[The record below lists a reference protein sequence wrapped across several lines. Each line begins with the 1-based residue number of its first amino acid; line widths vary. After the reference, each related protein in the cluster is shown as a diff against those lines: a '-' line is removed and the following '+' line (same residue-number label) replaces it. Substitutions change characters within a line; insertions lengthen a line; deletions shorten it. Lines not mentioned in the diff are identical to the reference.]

1 MRGCSRRGWSSAVN
15 HGARRGAMLIVTGLI
30 VAGLI
35 VTGLILPALPA
46 QAQQAEF
53 SQRGIPAEAT
63 AENGVVARDRALAS
77 ARRIA
82 WGRVAGDNAARGLS
96 DAQIEA
102 LVESIV
108 IEEERTGPT
117 RYAGVV
123 TVNFRRTGTAAVLS
137 GVDPA
142 TALAPR
148 NMATVATVEAVARYA
163 GMTEWLEIRR
173 RLAASPEVA
182 RIDVVAISLDRA
194 RLRIALRAAPPA
206 AAEALATGGIVLA
219 PQAGAA
225 DAWRVGLGARS

>member
-15 HGARRGAMLIVTGLI
+15 HGARLGAMLIVR
-30 VAGLI
+30 
-35 VTGLILPALPA
+35 GLILLALPA
-46 QAQQAEF
+46 QAQQAEY
-53 SQRGIPAEAT
+53 SQRGVPAEAT

-82 WGRVAGDNAARGLS
+82 WGRVAGDSAARSLT

-123 TVNFRRTGTAAVLS
+123 TVNFRRSGSQAVLS
-137 GVDPA
+137 GVDPE

-148 NMATVATVEAVARYA
+148 NMATVATVEAIARYG
-163 GMTEWLEIRR
+163 GMAEWLEIRR
-173 RLAASPEVA
+173 RLAAAPEVA
-182 RIDVVAISLDRA
+182 RIDVVAISVDRA
-194 RLRIALRAAPPA
+194 RLRIALRAAPPV
-206 AAEALATGGIVLA
+206 AAEALAESGILLA
-219 PQAGAA
+219 PQAGAP
-225 DAWRVGLGARS
+225 DPWRVGLGSRS

>member
-15 HGARRGAMLIVTGLI
+15 HGARLGAMLLVM
-30 VAGLI
+30 
-35 VTGLILPALPA
+35 GLILLALPA
-46 QAQQAEF
+46 QAQQPEF
-53 SQRGIPAEAT
+53 SQRGVPAEAT

-82 WGRVAGDNAARGLS
+82 WGRVAGDNAARSLTDG
-96 DAQIEA
+96 QIEA

-123 TVNFRRTGTAAVLS
+123 TVNFRRSGSQAVLS

-148 NMATVATVEAVARYA
+148 SMATVATVDALARYG
-163 GMTEWLEIRR
+163 GMAEWLEIRR
-173 RLAASPEVA
+173 RLAAAPEVA
-182 RIDVVAISLDRA
+182 SIDVVAISIDRA

-206 AAEALATGGIVLA
+206 AAEALAGSGIVLA
-219 PQAGAA
+219 PQTGAP
-225 DAWRVGLGARS
+225 DPWRVGLGSRS

>member
-15 HGARRGAMLIVTGLI
+15 HGARLGAMLIL
-30 VAGLI
+30 L
-35 VTGLILPALPA
+35 ALPA
-46 QAQQAEF
+46 QAQQAEY
-53 SQRGIPAEAT
+53 SQRGVPAEAT

-82 WGRVAGDNAARGLS
+82 WGRVAGDSAARNLS
-96 DAQIEA
+96 DGQIEA

-117 RYAGVV
+117 RYTGVV
-123 TVNFRRTGTAAVLS
+123 TVNFRRSGSAAVLS

-148 NMATVATVEAVARYA
+148 STATVATVEAVALYG
-163 GMTEWLEIRR
+163 GMAEWLELRR
-173 RLAASPEVA
+173 RLAAAPEVA
-182 RIDVVAISLDRA
+182 RIDVVAIAVDRA

-206 AAEALATGGIVLA
+206 AAEALAAAGIVLA
-219 PQAGAA
+219 PQSGAPE
-225 DAWRVGLGARS
+225 AWRVGLGARS

>member
-15 HGARRGAMLIVTGLI
+15 HGARLGAMLIVM
-30 VAGLI
+30 
-35 VTGLILPALPA
+35 GLILLALPA
-46 QAQQAEF
+46 QAQQAEY
-53 SQRGIPAEAT
+53 SQRGVPAEAT

-82 WGRVAGDNAARGLS
+82 WGRVAGDSAARSLT

-123 TVNFRRTGTAAVLS
+123 TVNFRRSGSQAVLS
-137 GVDPA
+137 GVDPE

-148 NMATVATVEAVARYA
+148 NMATVATVEAIARYG
-163 GMTEWLEIRR
+163 GMAEWLEIRR
-173 RLAASPEVA
+173 RLAAAPEVA
-182 RIDVVAISLDRA
+182 RIDVVAISVDRA
-194 RLRIALRAAPPA
+194 RLRIALRAAPPV
-206 AAEALATGGIVLA
+206 AAEALVESGILLA
-219 PQAGAA
+219 PQAGAP
-225 DAWRVGLGARS
+225 DPWRVGLGSRS

>member
-15 HGARRGAMLIVTGLI
+15 HGARLGAMLIVM
-30 VAGLI
+30 
-35 VTGLILPALPA
+35 GLILLALPA
-46 QAQQAEF
+46 QAQQPEF
-53 SQRGIPAEAT
+53 SQRGVPAEAT

-82 WGRVAGDNAARGLS
+82 WGRVAGDNAARSLTDG
-96 DAQIEA
+96 QIEA

-123 TVNFRRTGTAAVLS
+123 TVNFRRSGSQAVLS

-148 NMATVATVEAVARYA
+148 SMATVATVDALARYG
-163 GMTEWLEIRR
+163 GMAEWLEIRR
-173 RLAASPEVA
+173 RLAAAPEVA
-182 RIDVVAISLDRA
+182 SIDVVAISIDRA

-206 AAEALATGGIVLA
+206 AAEALAGSGIVLA
-219 PQAGAA
+219 PQTGAP
-225 DAWRVGLGARS
+225 DPWRVGLGSRS

>member
-15 HGARRGAMLIVTGLI
+15 HGARLGAMLIVM
-30 VAGLI
+30 
-35 VTGLILPALPA
+35 GLILPALPA
-46 QAQQAEF
+46 QAQQPEY
-53 SQRGIPAEAT
+53 SQRGVPAEAT

-82 WGRVAGDNAARGLS
+82 WGRVAGDNAARSLTDG
-96 DAQIEA
+96 QIEA

-123 TVNFRRTGTAAVLS
+123 TVNFRRSGSQAVLS

-148 NMATVATVEAVARYA
+148 SMATVATVDALARYG
-163 GMTEWLEIRR
+163 GMAEWLEIRR
-173 RLAASPEVA
+173 RLAAAPEVA
-182 RIDVVAISLDRA
+182 SIDVVAISIDRA

-206 AAEALATGGIVLA
+206 AAEALAGSGIVLA
-219 PQAGAA
+219 PQTGAP
-225 DAWRVGLGARS
+225 DPWRVGLGSRS

>member
-15 HGARRGAMLIVTGLI
+15 HGARLGAMLIVVGLS
-30 VAGLI
+30 VMGL
-35 VTGLILPALPA
+35 ALPV
-46 QAQQAEF
+46 QAQQPEY
-53 SQRGIPAEAT
+53 SQRGVPAEAT

-102 LVESIV
+102 LVESII
-108 IEEERTGPT
+108 IEQERTGPT

-123 TVNFRRTGTAAVLS
+123 TVNFRRSGSQAVLS
-137 GVDPA
+137 GVDPE

-148 NMATVATVEAVARYA
+148 NLATVATVEAIARYG
-163 GMTEWLEIRR
+163 GMAEWLEIRR
-173 RLAASPEVA
+173 RLAAAPEVA
-182 RIDVVAISLDRA
+182 RIDVVAISVDRA

-206 AAEALATGGIVLA
+206 AAEALAQAGIVLA
-219 PQAGAA
+219 PEAGAP
-225 DAWRVGLGARS
+225 DPWRVGLGSRS

>member
-15 HGARRGAMLIVTGLI
+15 HGARRGAMLNLMGLI
-30 VAGLI
+30 VVGL
-35 VTGLILPALPA
+35 VLLAPPA
-46 QAQQAEF
+46 QAQQPEY
-53 SQRGIPAEAT
+53 SQRGVPAEAT

-82 WGRVAGDNAARGLS
+82 WGRVAGDNAARSLT

-102 LVESIV
+102 LVESII

-123 TVNFRRTGTAAVLS
+123 TVNFRRSGSQAVLS

-148 NMATVATVEAVARYA
+148 NMATVATVEATARY
-163 GMTEWLEIRR
+163 GSMTEWLEIRR
-173 RLAASPEVA
+173 RLAAAPEVA
-182 RIDVVAISLDRA
+182 RIDVVAISVDRA

-206 AAEALATGGIVLA
+206 AAEALVEAGILLA
-219 PQAGAA
+219 PQAGAP
-225 DAWRVGLGARS
+225 DPWRVGLGSRS

>member
-15 HGARRGAMLIVTGLI
+15 HGARLGAMLNVMGLI
-30 VAGLI
+30 VM
-35 VTGLILPALPA
+35 GLILLASPA
-46 QAQQAEF
+46 QAQQPEY
-53 SQRGIPAEAT
+53 SQRGVPAEAT

-82 WGRVAGDNAARGLS
+82 WGRVAGDNAARSLS
-96 DAQIEA
+96 DGQIEA

-123 TVNFRRTGTAAVLS
+123 TVNFRRSGSQAVLS

-148 NMATVATVEAVARYA
+148 NMATVATVEAIARYG
-163 GMTEWLEIRR
+163 GMAEWLEIRR
-173 RLAASPEVA
+173 RLAAAPEVA
-182 RIDVVAISLDRA
+182 RVDVVAISIDRA

-206 AAEALATGGIVLA
+206 AAEALAESGILLA
-219 PQAGAA
+219 PQAGAP
-225 DAWRVGLGARS
+225 DPWRVGLGSRS

>member
-15 HGARRGAMLIVTGLI
+15 HGARLGAMLIVM
-30 VAGLI
+30 
-35 VTGLILPALPA
+35 GLILLALPA
-46 QAQQAEF
+46 QAQQAEY
-53 SQRGIPAEAT
+53 SQRGVPAEAT

-82 WGRVAGDNAARGLS
+82 WGRVAGDSAARSLT

-123 TVNFRRTGTAAVLS
+123 TVNFRRSGSQAVLS
-137 GVDPA
+137 GVDPE

-148 NMATVATVEAVARYA
+148 NMATVATVAAIARYG
-163 GMTEWLEIRR
+163 GMAEWLEIRR
-173 RLAASPEVA
+173 RLAAAPEVA
-182 RIDVVAISLDRA
+182 RIDVVAISVDRA
-194 RLRIALRAAPPA
+194 RLRIALRAAPPV
-206 AAEALATGGIVLA
+206 AAEALAESGILLA
-219 PQAGAA
+219 PQAGAP
-225 DAWRVGLGARS
+225 DPWRVGLGSRS

>member
-15 HGARRGAMLIVTGLI
+15 HGARLGAMLIVM
-30 VAGLI
+30 
-35 VTGLILPALPA
+35 GLILLALPA
-46 QAQQAEF
+46 QAQQPEY
-53 SQRGIPAEAT
+53 SQRGVPAEAT

-82 WGRVAGDNAARGLS
+82 WGRVAGDNAARSLTDG
-96 DAQIEA
+96 QIEA

-123 TVNFRRTGTAAVLS
+123 TVNFRRSGSQAVLS

-148 NMATVATVEAVARYA
+148 SMATVATVDALARYG
-163 GMTEWLEIRR
+163 GMAEWLEIRR
-173 RLAASPEVA
+173 RLAAAPEVA
-182 RIDVVAISLDRA
+182 SIDVVAISIDRA
-194 RLRIALRAAPPA
+194 RLRIALRATPPA
-206 AAEALATGGIVLA
+206 AAEALAGSGIVLA
-219 PQAGAA
+219 PQTGAP
-225 DAWRVGLGARS
+225 DPWRVGLGSRS

>member
-15 HGARRGAMLIVTGLI
+15 HGARLGAMLIVM
-30 VAGLI
+30 
-35 VTGLILPALPA
+35 GLILLALPA
-46 QAQQAEF
+46 QAQQPEY
-53 SQRGIPAEAT
+53 SQRGVPAEAT

-82 WGRVAGDNAARGLS
+82 WGRVAGDNAARSLTDG
-96 DAQIEA
+96 QIEA

-123 TVNFRRTGTAAVLS
+123 TVNFRRSGSQAVLS

-148 NMATVATVEAVARYA
+148 SMATVATVDALARYG
-163 GMTEWLEIRR
+163 GMAEWLEIRR
-173 RLAASPEVA
+173 RLAAAPEVA
-182 RIDVVAISLDRA
+182 SIDVVAISSDRA
-194 RLRIALRAAPPA
+194 RLRIGLRAAPPA
-206 AAEALATGGIVLA
+206 AAEALAGSGIVLA
-219 PQAGAA
+219 PQTGAP
-225 DAWRVGLGARS
+225 DPWRVGLGSRS

>member
-15 HGARRGAMLIVTGLI
+15 HGARLGAMLIVMGLS
-30 VAGLI
+30 L
-35 VTGLILPALPA
+35 LALPA
-46 QAQQAEF
+46 QAQQPEY
-53 SQRGIPAEAT
+53 SQRGVPAEAT

-82 WGRVAGDNAARGLS
+82 WGRVAGDNAARGLT

-123 TVNFRRTGTAAVLS
+123 TVNFRRSGSQAVLS
-137 GVDPA
+137 GVDPE

-148 NMATVATVEAVARYA
+148 NMATVATVEATARYG
-163 GMTEWLEIRR
+163 GMAEWLEIRR
-173 RLAASPEVA
+173 RLAAAPEVA
-182 RIDVVAISLDRA
+182 RIDVVAISIDRA

-206 AAEALATGGIVLA
+206 AAEALAEAGILLA
-219 PQAGAA
+219 PQAGGA
-225 DAWRVGLGARS
+225 DPWRVGLGSRS

>member
-15 HGARRGAMLIVTGLI
+15 HGARLGAMLIVMGLM
-30 VAGLI
+30 L
-35 VTGLILPALPA
+35 LALPA
-46 QAQQAEF
+46 QAQQPEY
-53 SQRGIPAEAT
+53 SQRGVPAEAT

-82 WGRVAGDNAARGLS
+82 WGRVAGDNAARSLTDG
-96 DAQIEA
+96 QIEA

-123 TVNFRRTGTAAVLS
+123 TVNFRRSGSQAVLS

-148 NMATVATVEAVARYA
+148 SMATVATVDALARYG
-163 GMTEWLEIRR
+163 GMAEWLEIRR
-173 RLAASPEVA
+173 RLAAAPEVA
-182 RIDVVAISLDRA
+182 SIDVVAISIDRA

-206 AAEALATGGIVLA
+206 AAEALAGSGIVLA
-219 PQAGAA
+219 PQTGAP
-225 DAWRVGLGARS
+225 DPWRVGLGSRS

>member
-15 HGARRGAMLIVTGLI
+15 HGARLGAMLLVM
-30 VAGLI
+30 
-35 VTGLILPALPA
+35 GLILLALPA
-46 QAQQAEF
+46 QAQQPEF
-53 SQRGIPAEAT
+53 SQRGVPAEAT

-82 WGRVAGDNAARGLS
+82 WGRVAGDNAARSLTDG
-96 DAQIEA
+96 QIEA

-123 TVNFRRTGTAAVLS
+123 TVNFRRSGSQAVLS

-148 NMATVATVEAVARYA
+148 SMATVATVDALARYG
-163 GMTEWLEIRR
+163 GMAEWLEIRR
-173 RLAASPEVA
+173 RLAAAPEVA
-182 RIDVVAISLDRA
+182 SIDVVAISIDRA

-206 AAEALATGGIVLA
+206 AAEALAGSGIVLA
-219 PQAGAA
+219 PQTGAP
-225 DAWRVGLGARS
+225 DPWRVGLGSRP

>member
-15 HGARRGAMLIVTGLI
+15 HGARLGAMLLVM
-30 VAGLI
+30 
-35 VTGLILPALPA
+35 GLILLALPA
-46 QAQQAEF
+46 QAQQPEY
-53 SQRGIPAEAT
+53 SQRGVPAEAT

-82 WGRVAGDNAARGLS
+82 WGRVAGDNAARSLTDG
-96 DAQIEA
+96 QIEA

-123 TVNFRRTGTAAVLS
+123 TVNFRRSGSQAVLS

-148 NMATVATVEAVARYA
+148 SMATVATVDALARYG
-163 GMTEWLEIRR
+163 GMAEWLEIRR
-173 RLAASPEVA
+173 RLAAAPEVA
-182 RIDVVAISLDRA
+182 SIDVVAISIDRA

-206 AAEALATGGIVLA
+206 AAEALAGSGIVLA
-219 PQAGAA
+219 PQTGAP
-225 DAWRVGLGARS
+225 DPWRVGLGSRS

>member
-15 HGARRGAMLIVTGLI
+15 HGARLGAMLIL
-30 VAGLI
+30 L
-35 VTGLILPALPA
+35 ALPA
-46 QAQQAEF
+46 QAEQAEY
-53 SQRGIPAEAT
+53 SQRGVPAEAT

-82 WGRVAGDNAARGLS
+82 WGRVAGDSAARNLS
-96 DAQIEA
+96 DGQIEA

-117 RYAGVV
+117 RYTGVV
-123 TVNFRRTGTAAVLS
+123 TVNFRRSGSAAVLS

-148 NMATVATVEAVARYA
+148 STATVATVEAVALYG
-163 GMTEWLEIRR
+163 GMTEWLELRR
-173 RLAASPEVA
+173 RLAAAPEVA
-182 RIDVVAISLDRA
+182 RIDVVAIAVDRA

-206 AAEALATGGIVLA
+206 AAEGLAAAGIVLA
-219 PQAGAA
+219 PQSGAPE
-225 DAWRVGLGARS
+225 AWRVGLGARS

>member
-15 HGARRGAMLIVTGLI
+15 HGARLGAMLIVM
-30 VAGLI
+30 
-35 VTGLILPALPA
+35 GLILLALPA
-46 QAQQAEF
+46 QAQQPEY
-53 SQRGIPAEAT
+53 SQRGVPAEAT

-82 WGRVAGDNAARGLS
+82 WGRVAGDNAARSLTDG
-96 DAQIEA
+96 QIEA

-123 TVNFRRTGTAAVLS
+123 TVNFRRSGSQAVLS

-148 NMATVATVEAVARYA
+148 SMATVATVDALARYG
-163 GMTEWLEIRR
+163 GMAEWLEIRR
-173 RLAASPEVA
+173 RLAAAPEVA
-182 RIDVVAISLDRA
+182 SIDVVAISIDRA

-206 AAEALATGGIVLA
+206 AAEALAGSGIVLA
-219 PQAGAA
+219 PQTGAP
-225 DAWRVGLGARS
+225 DPWRVGLGSRS

>member
-15 HGARRGAMLIVTGLI
+15 HGARLGAMLIVM
-30 VAGLI
+30 
-35 VTGLILPALPA
+35 GLILLALPA
-46 QAQQAEF
+46 QAQQAEY
-53 SQRGIPAEAT
+53 SQRGVPAEAT

-82 WGRVAGDNAARGLS
+82 WGRVAGDSAARSLT

-123 TVNFRRTGTAAVLS
+123 TVNFRRSGSQAVLS
-137 GVDPA
+137 GVDPE

-148 NMATVATVEAVARYA
+148 NMATVATVEAIARYG
-163 GMTEWLEIRR
+163 GMAEWLEIRR
-173 RLAASPEVA
+173 RLAAAPEVA
-182 RIDVVAISLDRA
+182 RIDVVAISVDRA
-194 RLRIALRAAPPA
+194 RLRIALRAAPPV
-206 AAEALATGGIVLA
+206 AAEALAESGILLA
-219 PQAGAA
+219 PQAGAP
-225 DAWRVGLGARS
+225 DPWRVGLGSRS